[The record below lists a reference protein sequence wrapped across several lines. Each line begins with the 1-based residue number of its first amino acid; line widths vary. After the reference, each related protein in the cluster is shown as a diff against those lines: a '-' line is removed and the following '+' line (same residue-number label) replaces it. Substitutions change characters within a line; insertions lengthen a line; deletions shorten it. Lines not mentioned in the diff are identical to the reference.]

1 MRYRYSGKTLTGDT
15 VSGIA
20 TAADL
25 ADLQER
31 LTNRQIVIGDAQVTL
46 SRFDQWIIVT
56 FKGEELTRMSR
67 QLAILL
73 RAHVSIIESLR
84 LTLEQIRDGKL
95 RQVLTNLIEQVE
107 SGKTLA
113 KALGAF
119 PYIFDS
125 VYVSFVDAGESSGD
139 LAFSFER
146 IAEYRERFEAAAKK
160 IRSALAYPL
169 IVTLTAVLVVSVLII
184 FVVPVF
190 SSMYETFGAELP
202 TLTRHVLG
210 ISSFLRD
217 HWMFSGIT
225 LGCVL
230 ALGLAG
236 VTVPKVK
243 FGIHKML
250 FQLPF
255 FGELTRK
262 IVTARFARTLGSLL
276 SAGVNILQAVR
287 IATRATGNHYVIQSL
302 ASLDERLASGQ
313 SLTDSLRSV
322 GIFPGALLRLTS
334 SGEST
339 AQLGEMLLRAA
350 DYYESESNNAIAT
363 LTTLAEPLII
373 IVLGAAIAFL
383 LLAMYMP
390 LFDLV
395 SAM

>member
-31 LTNRQIVIGDAQVTL
+31 LTNRQIVLGDAQVTL

-190 SSMYETFGAELP
+190 SSMYETFGA
-202 TLTRHVLG
+202 
-210 ISSFLRD
+210 
-217 HWMFSGIT
+217 
-225 LGCVL
+225 
-230 ALGLAG
+230 
-236 VTVPKVK
+236 
-243 FGIHKML
+243 
-250 FQLPF
+250 
-255 FGELTRK
+255 
-262 IVTARFARTLGSLL
+262 
-276 SAGVNILQAVR
+276 
-287 IATRATGNHYVIQSL
+287 
-302 ASLDERLASGQ
+302 
-313 SLTDSLRSV
+313 
-322 GIFPGALLRLTS
+322 
-334 SGEST
+334 
-339 AQLGEMLLRAA
+339 
-350 DYYESESNNAIAT
+350 
-363 LTTLAEPLII
+363 
-373 IVLGAAIAFL
+373 
-383 LLAMYMP
+383 
-390 LFDLV
+390 
-395 SAM
+395 